1 MTCQI
6 FRGHLVKV
14 QNEEEH
20 NKLLCMMLRV
30 YPRRLHYWVGAE
42 RGAVSSQHTDDDVGD
57 DERMKRSQWLSL
69 FQDGSFKRAD
79 GSGAVEFAP
88 WAKGQPD
95 NYNNGENCVWMN
107 SGTWGAWNDTPCGA
121 MSSVACQLAM

>member
-42 RGAVSSQHTDDDVGD
+42 RGA
-57 DERMKRSQWLSL
+57 
-69 FQDGSFKRAD
+69 DGSFKRAD